1 MRRKTRAI
9 EVLLRSQ
16 RRSRQQQPPARR
28 QTSAS
33 TRFWCVASAH
43 ALLIA
48 CSRTA
53 LLIQARYTS
62 EDNASFNALLA
73 KMNAQRA
80 ARLPV
85 AAARAAEAAAAAHTA
100 AMRHAADT
108 AAASTAPLLLC
119 AGEAGEEGAG
129 SSVQVFAGVAS
140 GRHVAKNSLFYS
152 PDGRAL
158 TLSEAEAGVKGP
170 PRGVNI
176 GATRFGG
183 THTAD
188 APPAGELRAAVAR
201 TPGLRGCVPRAHAL
215 SNRCLHHTH

>member
-1 MRRKTRAI
+1 MRR
-9 EVLLRSQ
+9 
-16 RRSRQQQPPARR
+16 
-28 QTSAS
+28 
-33 TRFWCVASAH
+33 
-43 ALLIA
+43 
-48 CSRTA
+48 
-53 LLIQARYTS
+53 
-62 EDNASFNALLA
+62 
-73 KMNAQRA
+73 
-80 ARLPV
+80 
-85 AAARAAEAAAAAHTA
+85 
-100 AMRHAADT
+100 AADT

-158 TLSEAEAGVKGP
+158 TLAEAEAGVKGP
-170 PRGVNI
+170 ARGVNI